1 MIPTNSKCTEITAL
15 IMLCAGASL
24 STDIMA
30 QEGAGSRLDEVVVTA
45 RQRTESLQ
53 EVPDAVTAFDA
64 EKIERVGINSFESY
78 VNQTPNF
85 FSRQGFRAGVVFVT
99 IRGITTGQQGFPPIS
114 YTVDGVKAGM
124 LDSVNPGTLFDL
136 ERIEVLRG
144 PQGAL
149 YGNGAI
155 AGAVNIITKA
165 PGDTLGGE
173 VRVGYAEGND
183 LTLQGT
189 VSGPLIEDKVAF
201 RLSGFVRDTDGL
213 IDSTSGADIDFVD
226 QKSFRGQL
234 LITPTEKLSIDLRAS
249 VSDINAGAAMQER
262 FETLDQ
268 LNSFSGGDFSVER
281 GILGEENRESTDI
294 SAKIDIELPFAT
306 LTSVTSYTTLDQDL
320 FGSASWARP
329 PAAGEPPVGSIFG
342 PILGDNAAA
351 GEPIDNF
358 QDLADNFEVFF
369 QDLRLTSSGDGAV
382 RWIVGAEILR
392 RETENNLDVGLL
404 LAPQPGALASIF
416 GRFDD
421 KEDDIFGVYGQVN
434 IDLSDAWEL
443 TLAGRYDENDYDTRQ
458 FDPATGATIQNVDA
472 NGVLVDKLT
481 ASDSKFQPKVQ
492 LSYDWSDELMTYF
505 TYARGFRFG
514 FFNTGNLTRPETTD
528 NFEFGFKSTLADQR
542 VSLNG
547 AVFVIDYSDQQ
558 QSVILPT
565 PPFRT
570 TNNIPSTDIQGIE
583 LEFQW
588 AASEHWDFS
597 GGFGYLDAE
606 INELDV
612 RPDGVPELTAN
623 LAAQYT
629 MTLGSGHDL
638 FVRADWRHQG
648 DFVIND
654 GPILFDIDSVDFFN
668 ARIGVEGDHW
678 MASVFVRNLTDEQ
691 FASDPG
697 FLGFFIR
704 QYSLPRQAGAEF
716 RYRFGN

>member
-1 MIPTNSKCTEITAL
+1 MTFKSLHRRLLALAAL
-15 IMLCAGASL
+15 IVSVGAPATGL
-24 STDIMA
+24 A
-30 QEGAGSRLDEVVVTA
+30 QDGSDTRLDEVVVTA
-45 RQRTESLQ
+45 RQRSESLQ
-53 EVPDAVTAFDA
+53 EVPDAVTAFNA

-85 FSRQGFRAGVVFVT
+85 FARQGFRAGVVFVT

-155 AGAVNIITKA
+155 AGAVNIVTKA
-165 PGDTLGGE
+165 PGDSIGGE

-201 RLSGFVRDTDGL
+201 RLSGFARDTDGL
-213 IDSTSGADIDFVD
+213 IDSTTGDDIDFID

-234 LITPTEKLSIDLRAS
+234 LITPSEKLSIDLRAS

-262 FETLDQ
+262 FETLEQ
-268 LNSFSGGDFSVER
+268 LNSFSGDAFSVDR
-281 GILGEENRESTDI
+281 GIVGEENRESTEV

-306 LTSVTSYTTLDQDL
+306 LTSVTSYTKLDQDL
-320 FGSASWARP
+320 FGSASWLRP
-329 PAAGEPPVGSIFG
+329 PAVGEPPAGGIFG
-342 PILGDNAAA
+342 PILGANAAP

-369 QDLRLTSSGDGAV
+369 QDLRLTSSSDGAV

-392 RETENNLDVGLL
+392 RETENNLDVGLQ
-404 LAPQPGALASIF
+404 LAPEPGTLVSLF

-458 FDPATGATIQNVDA
+458 FDPATGATIQNLDD
-472 NGVLVDKLT
+472 NGNLVDKLT

-492 LSYDWSDELMTYF
+492 LAYDWSDDLLTYF

-542 VSLNG
+542 LTLNG
-547 AVFVIDYSDQQ
+547 ALFVIDYSDQQ

-565 PPFRT
+565 PPFRA
-570 TNNIPSTDIQGIE
+570 TNNIPSTDIQGVE

-588 AASEHWDFS
+588 AATANWDFS

-606 INELDV
+606 INELNV

-623 LAAQYT
+623 LSAQYT
-629 MTLGSGHDL
+629 TTLANDRDL
-638 FVRADWRHQG
+638 FIRADWRHQG
-648 DFVIND
+648 DFIIND
-654 GPILFDIDSVDFFN
+654 GPILFDIDAVDLFN
-668 ARIGVEGDHW
+668 LRIGLEGERW
-678 MASVFVRNLTDEQ
+678 MTSAFARNLTDEQ

-697 FLGFFIR
+697 FLGFFVR
-704 QYSLPRQAGAEF
+704 QYSLPRQVGAEF
-716 RYRFGN
+716 RYRFGD